1 MCEAER
7 KYENNLFH
15 RLELYIVNCEFHSEK
30 ATKKRFWNVVNPLAV
45 MNVKEE
51 KSRTEEPTRKK
62 GKQKNILLTSLR
74 IDSRYR
80 SYRADKLE
88 TLLGEM
94 REETFEIVLAHQ
106 FCSREL
112 VGGSCRTE
120 SICEQNCEGNYKKD
134 SL

>member
-7 KYENNLFH
+7 KYENNFFH
-15 RLELYIVNCEFHSEK
+15 RPELYIVHCEFHSEK
-30 ATKKRFWNVVNPLAV
+30 ATKKRFWNVGNPLAV

-80 SYRADKLE
+80 SYRADK
-88 TLLGEM
+88 
-94 REETFEIVLAHQ
+94 
-106 FCSREL
+106 
-112 VGGSCRTE
+112 
-120 SICEQNCEGNYKKD
+120 
-134 SL
+134 